1 MRRGGL
7 GPMTSQ
13 VAAPALAAGLPAIAS
28 PGWQQP
34 GAWRTSDQFGTSSQ
48 SLAQSGQG
56 NGQAVASLVFGM
68 LSIFFCWLGL
78 IAVAMII
85 LAVAFGAIGILRSRL
100 GFSNGTG
107 PAIAGLVLAG
117 AGAGLYLAFG
127 VLSLGL
133 GFRV

>member
-1 MRRGGL
+1 MPL
-7 GPMTSQ
+7 GKPDPAVTR
-13 VAAPALAAGLPAIAS
+13 APAPALAGYHSATAS
-28 PGWQQP
+28 TSWRQP
-34 GAWRTSDQFGTSSQ
+34 EAWRTSGQRRTSDQW
-48 SLAQSGQG
+48 LAPVGEG

-78 IAVAMII
+78 IAVAMIV

-100 GFSNGTG
+100 GFSDGMG
-107 PAIAGLVLAG
+107 PAVAGLVLAA

-127 VLSLGL
+127 ALSLGL